1 MRKRIYHEG
10 TKDTKDTKDE
20 LKKVNHKAEFL
31 RNL

>member
-10 TKDTKDTKDE
+10 TKDTKDE
-20 LKKVNHKAEFL
+20 LKKINHKAEFW